1 MVEHIFPNITLSHFI
16 VEHDGNNE
24 ANASVGDNLFILLR
38 SALSIRVISTKFNF
52 YVTITWSFSTPRT
65 SI

>member
-38 SALSIRVISTKFNF
+38 SALSIRVSTKFNF
-52 YVTITWSFSTPRT
+52 YVTITRSFSTPRT